1 MIHGGEK
8 GGISIMILVKKTTGA
23 NELCLHES
31 ILLVSQFFS
40 VIDYKFPC
48 RTNFDVLSFEDLAAC
63 MTGS

>member
-8 GGISIMILVKKTTGA
+8 SVISIMILVKKTTGA

-40 VIDYKFPC
+40 VVDTVI
-48 RTNFDVLSFEDLAAC
+48 NFHDELIL
-63 MTGS
+63 MY